1 MADPLSI
8 IASALAVTEALF
20 KTTKFIRSITK
31 TLKGATTEIDA
42 LEYDI
47 RDFQYI
53 LVQARQNA
61 AIFDSNVHVGTIDR
75 ANTRLEDLKE
85 LLSPFTSTIRSSVS
99 KRTKWVSIKSDAS
112 RIRQD
117 IRDICQLLHGTLA
130 THSLAKVFRAGQHH
144 QSINAEKLDSIIA
157 LLSPHQ
163 DTHLV
168 TPPSHLAS
176 NLLHHDDSSLSL
188 SGTGS
193 DFFASSNS
201 SHVSH
206 EEIRPST
213 LDVSTCPQSY
223 VTRGM
228 SVQPVPSSAV
238 ASQIL
243 PVSASTLQQL
253 EPQTR
258 LCNDMGFGLSA
269 AVKFDCGGYS
279 AGCGCR
285 CHIRTKSEFLSGW
298 GAYFGLLNVESS
310 GISWDS
316 SCDQIACKRRGKPL
330 LKVKYYLPK
339 WLFDRRMFAFNFSR
353 TSLGDPVCALKIRRL
368 RPMDALVFRFV
379 HDDNVE
385 GLKQLFEKGEATPDD
400 IKGVGK
406 EVLFAGNYSPIL
418 TSAVCMGNVRVTN
431 FLLNCEV
438 DVQLEDGDGQ

>member
-20 KTTKFIRSITK
+20 KTTKCIRSVTK
-31 TLKGATTEIDA
+31 TFQGATAEIDA

-47 RDFQYI
+47 KDFQYT

-61 AIFDSNVHVGTIDR
+61 AIFDSNVHIGRIDR
-75 ANTRLEDLKE
+75 ANARLEELEDL
-85 LLSPFTSTIRSSVS
+85 LSSFTSTTRSSVS

-117 IRDICQLLHGTLA
+117 IRDICQILHGTLA
-130 THSLAKVFRAGQHH
+130 THSLAKVFRAGQDH

-157 LLSPHQ
+157 LLSHHQ

-168 TPPSHLAS
+168 MSPSPLAS
-176 NLLHHDDSSLSL
+176 NLLHHDNSPLSL
-188 SGTGS
+188 SSTNS
-193 DFFASSNS
+193 DFFTSSNS
-201 SHVSH
+201 SDVSY
-206 EEIRPST
+206 ERIRPKT
-213 LDVSTCPQSY
+213 LDASTYSQSSVSRDMSIQS
-223 VTRGM
+223 
-228 SVQPVPSSAV
+228 VPLSAV
-238 ASQIL
+238 ASLTL
-243 PVSASTLQQL
+243 PVPALTLQQL

-258 LCNDMGFGLSA
+258 FCNDMGFGSSA
-269 AVKFDCGGYS
+269 AVKYGCAGYS

-285 CHIRTKSEFLSGW
+285 CHIRTKSEPLSGW

-316 SCDQIACKRRGKPL
+316 TCDQIACKRRGKPL

-353 TSLGDPVCALKIRRL
+353 TSIGDPVCALKIRRL

-385 GLKQLFEKGEATPDD
+385 GLKQLFEKGDATPDD
-400 IKGVGK
+400 IKGVGR
-406 EVLFAGNYSPIL
+406 EVMFAGNYSPIL

-431 FLLNCEV
+431 FLLNNEV
-438 DVQLEDGDGQ
+438 DVQLEDGDGK